1 MELKNSGNNGN
12 YYSDA
17 SGQQNPYGQNP
28 YSQNAY
34 GQQGTYDQNPYGQQ
48 NAYNQSQYGQQ
59 DYYSN
64 SQYNN
69 QNPYGQQSQYGQSP
83 YGQNMNN
90 GSGYY
95 DNTQPAYQNGSS
107 VGAALGAAVLN
118 SVMTKAF
125 LYMFMAL
132 LITGITALCVA
143 SSPDLI
149 RAFWMGGSVPFIVCA
164 VAEFGLVIACQ
175 AAINKNNLML
185 SCVLFCIFAIVNG
198 FTFSVIF
205 LAFQLSSIVSVFF
218 MTALIFG
225 IMSVFGAV
233 TKKDMTSL
241 GSILL
246 AGLIGIIIGSV
257 INMFLGSAAVDYL
270 VTIIGIIVFVLFTAY
285 DVNKIKKLANSY
297 TGLSDNVIALYGAM
311 NLYLDFIN
319 LFLKLLRLFG
329 KRK

>member
-1 MELKNSGNNGN
+1 
-12 YYSDA
+12 
-17 SGQQNPYGQNP
+17 
-28 YSQNAY
+28 
-34 GQQGTYDQNPYGQQ
+34 
-48 NAYNQSQYGQQ
+48 
-59 DYYSN
+59 
-64 SQYNN
+64 
-69 QNPYGQQSQYGQSP
+69 
-83 YGQNMNN
+83 
-90 GSGYY
+90 
-95 DNTQPAYQNGSS
+95 
-107 VGAALGAAVLN
+107 
-118 SVMTKAF
+118 
-125 LYMFMAL
+125 
-132 LITGITALCVA
+132 
-143 SSPDLI
+143 
-149 RAFWMGGSVPFIVCA
+149 
-164 VAEFGLVIACQ
+164 
-175 AAINKNNLML
+175 
-185 SCVLFCIFAIVNG
+185 
-198 FTFSVIF
+198 
-205 LAFQLSSIVSVFF
+205 

-257 INMFLGSAAVDYL
+257 INMFLGSPAVDYL